1 MLEAGGA
8 RADEV
13 DAAFAAALD
22 EAGAFEDAQVAG
34 NRGERDTKW
43 PGKGGDGTLAALRE
57 ANEDAETDGIAEGG
71 EDGGQMA
78 LGVTH
83 ETEYIRSEEWASI
96 DI

>member
-13 DAAFAAALD
+13 NAAFAAALD

-34 NRGERDTKW
+34 NRGERNAKRL
-43 PGKGGDGTLAALRE
+43 GQSGNGSFAALRE
-57 ANEDAETDGIAEGG
+57 ADEDAETDGIAEGG
-71 EDGGQMA
+71 EDGGEMA
-78 LGVTH
+78 LRVAH
-83 ETEYIRSEEWASI
+83 EGKYIRSADWASI

>member
-1 MLEAGGA
+1 LLEAGGA

-13 DAAFAAALD
+13 DTAFAAALD

-34 NRGERDTKW
+34 NCGERDTKG
-43 PGKGGDGTLAALRE
+43 PGQGGDRTFAALRK

-71 EDGGQMA
+71 EDGGEMA
-78 LGVTH
+78 LRVAH
-83 ETEYIRSEEWASI
+83 EAEYIRSADWASI